1 MYFEVKIVKTIDG
14 KNKTELYI
22 VIADAIEEI
31 CTKVAKEFE
40 GEEFRITG
48 IVESKYVA
56 DYSADTSEI
65 FFKAEL
71 IWLTPDDKP
80 IKETY
85 LVEGEHHGL
94 VRDKLIEVLDDT
106 KIENFDKVTSTKI
119 LEVIQ

>member
-1 MYFEVKIVKTIDG
+1 MYV
-14 KNKTELYI
+14 

-56 DYSADTSEI
+56 DYSADTSMN
-65 FFKAEL
+65 FFKVEMV
-71 IWLTPDDKP
+71 WETPDSKD
-80 IKETY
+80 IKEMY
-85 LVEGEHHGL
+85 LVEAEHHNL
-94 VRDKLIEVLDDT
+94 VRDKLIEALDDT
-106 KIENFDKVTSTKI
+106 SIENFDKVTSTKI